1 MRLKMATLFKVS
13 DTCADSRERL
23 PYHGGFHGK
32 DFFTMKVQPTRN
44 KSGQVV
50 GDDPC

>member
-32 DFFTMKVQPTRN
+32 EFFHDESPA
-44 KSGQVV
+44 
-50 GDDPC
+50 DPEQKWAGRWG